1 MCNLTFCAPF
11 NNSLSPIKVL
21 FCKLTVSQRRAYE
34 EFIKSKEMDS
44 IMAGRRQ
51 VLFGIDIV
59 RKICNHPDILHRE
72 RDSKVN
78 LRIEFD
84 FTLINDN
91 INAFEIGS
99 K

>member
-1 MCNLTFCAPF
+1 MRNLTFAHHF

-59 RKICNHPDILHRE
+59 RKICNHPDILYRE
-72 RDSKVN
+72 RANEVTK
-78 LRIEFD
+78 R
-84 FTLINDN
+84 
-91 INAFEIGS
+91 
-99 K
+99 